1 MKIRGYRIESA
12 EIEGKLVNH
21 EAINEA
27 AVIARENEEG
37 NKFLCA
43 FYVKA
48 EGTGKTAGLDVSSLR
63 EFLSAD
69 LPDYM
74 IPSYFIPLEQIPLT
88 PNKKIDRK
96 ALLKYDIVRPQG
108 SAKYLAP
115 QTELEERI
123 ADCWKKVLQLDQV
136 GIHDNFF
143 DLGGSS
149 MEIIQLANELKP
161 VLGTD
166 ITVVSLFRHLTIGS
180 FARYLVEQTS
190 AAQPSPRAAHNQEAL
205 RRAKN
210 IFKNTVKKTLG
221 GRHV

>member
-1 MKIRGYRIESA
+1 VKIRGYRIESA
-12 EIEGKLVNH
+12 EIEGRLVNH
-21 EAINEA
+21 EGINETV
-27 AVIARENEEG
+27 VIARENEEG

-48 EGTGKTAGLDVSSLR
+48 EGTEKTADLDVSSLR

-180 FARYLVEQTS
+180 FARYLMEQTS
-190 AAQPSPRAAHNQEAL
+190 AAQPSPRAAHNQESQ

-210 IFKNTVKKTLG
+210 IFKNTVKKTLR